1 MDRRIGLY
9 HQHRVIPAIY
19 LFSILLLV
27 AIAGASLYTQLPVER
42 FTKDI
47 TSIAGLH
54 PTSGILSSLGV
65 LTWCITASICFFA
78 AIFLYKMRRYQE
90 YSLLFNTG
98 LLTTYLTL
106 DDAFLIHERLAPDIL
121 RIDEKVV
128 YAILLAVVL
137 FYLKSFWR
145 TILRTR
151 YTLFLASLILLGS
164 SVALDTLPW
173 FEELQRDLQFLLE
186 DGLKWLGIVSWCIY
200 FVKTSFNYVVACAS
214 KADSL

>member
-1 MDRRIGLY
+1 MNGKANLY
-9 HQHRVIPAIY
+9 NRQITTPVIY
-19 LFSILLLV
+19 LFSILLLI
-27 AIAGASLYTQLPVER
+27 AIAGASLYTQLPAER

-47 TSIAGLH
+47 ASIAGLH

-78 AIFLYKMRRYQE
+78 ALFLHKMRRYPE

-98 LLTTYLTL
+98 LLTSYLTL

-128 YAILLAVVL
+128 YAILLVFIL
-137 FYLKSFWR
+137 FYLKSFWL

-151 YTLFLASLILLGS
+151 YSLFIASLILLGS
-164 SVALDTLPW
+164 SLILDVLPW
-173 FEELQRDLQFLLE
+173 PEELLGGWQYLLE

-200 FVKTSFNYVVACAS
+200 FVKTSFDYMVDCAS
-214 KADSL
+214 NADSL